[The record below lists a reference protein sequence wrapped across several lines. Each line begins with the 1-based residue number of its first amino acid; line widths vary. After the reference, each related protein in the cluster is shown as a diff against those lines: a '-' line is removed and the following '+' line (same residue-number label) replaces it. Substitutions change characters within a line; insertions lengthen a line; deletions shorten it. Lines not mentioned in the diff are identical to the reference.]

1 MKNLIAHPLVVLR
14 LALLISLI
22 IGQVVVVG
30 TPAKPAHALT
40 TITQWT
46 FDYNNTSTPPPS
58 TGTGTASLV
67 GGTTAPTSP
76 PTYSGFP
83 NVSGNF
89 GWQTTT
95 YPAQGTGNKTAG
107 VQFQISTIGW
117 QDIEFSF
124 NIRHSNTSAN
134 TIVVRYSTDGG
145 STFTDVATY
154 TVNVGDQWYTRT
166 VDLSGYPA
174 VNNISDLRVRVVA
187 AFAPPTNTQYVAS
200 NPNSSYSTSGALRFD
215 NVTFR
220 GNAISSGDVPPTVT
234 AVTPPNGATNVPVSS
249 NVVITFSEPVTVTG
263 DWFSLACGSSG
274 TRTPSANNVTVTGGP
289 TVFTLDP
296 DSDFA
301 QGETCTLTAP
311 FGGVT
316 ALTAGAASLAMALP
330 RKVTLSK
337 RSVPPVL

>member
-1 MKNLIAHPLVVLR
+1 MIALRLMLVVGLVV
-14 LALLISLI
+14 
-22 IGQVVVVG
+22 GQVAVMTVG
-30 TPAKPAHALT
+30 APAKPAHALT

-46 FDYNNTSTPPPS
+46 FDYNNTSTPAPS
-58 TGTGTASLV
+58 TGIGTALLV

-95 YPAQGTGNKTAG
+95 YPLQGSNNKQAG
-107 VQFQISTIGW
+107 VQFQISTTGW
-117 QDIEFSF
+117 QDIQFSF
-124 NIRHSNTSAN
+124 NIRHSNASAN

-200 NPNSSYSTSGALRFD
+200 NPNSSYSTSGTLRFD

-220 GNAISSGDVPPTVT
+220 GNAISSGDVSPTVT
-234 AVTPPNGATNVPVSS
+234 AVTPPNGATNVPVNS
-249 NVVITFSEPVTVTG
+249 NVVITFSEPVNVTG
-263 DWFSLACGSSG
+263 DWFSLACGTSG
-274 TRTPSANNVTVTGGP
+274 TRTPSASNVTVTGGP
-289 TVFTLDP
+289 TTFHARP
-296 DSDFA
+296 D
-301 QGETCTLTAP
+301 
-311 FGGVT
+311 GG
-316 ALTAGAASLAMALP
+316 LRAGRDVHIDRLRRSGGRP
-330 RKVTLSK
+330 RHG
-337 RSVPPVL
+337 